1 MWHVMIISICPRF
14 SSTSLYC
21 LSVSHSPSTRTVN
34 SDLKRQ
40 RRSINQPFLFL
51 YHLPSFPSCLAPFS
65 SVWLS
70 ALSLIHLDFRS
81 LLDTSLSSIY
91 CPSPLTSW
99 QAAGRQPERKSE
111 GIRLGLKC
119 NIRLLKRLV
128 VKIPPIWATPKSDE
142 LAFMILIY
150 VPRLLYRST
159 VTRTAIDLIWWPF
172 MRHLVTGA
180 IELSNLRPG
189 CQEWLFREVKF
200 IHQNLVGFFFFER
213 AATRGRV
220 RTWLI
225 HVLQMDKSDVLNKL
239 MKASDGTASATKEP

>member
-51 YHLPSFPSCLAPFS
+51 YYLPSFPSSLTPIFFFS

-81 LLDTSLSSIY
+81 ILDISLSSIY

-99 QAAGRQPERKSE
+99 QAAGRQPERKE

-128 VKIPPIWATPKSDE
+128 VKISPVWATPKSDE

-150 VPRLLYRST
+150 SP
-159 VTRTAIDLIWWPF
+159 
-172 MRHLVTGA
+172 
-180 IELSNLRPG
+180 
-189 CQEWLFREVKF
+189 
-200 IHQNLVGFFFFER
+200 GFFI
-213 AATRGRV
+213 APPSHG
-220 RTWLI
+220 
-225 HVLQMDKSDVLNKL
+225 QQ
-239 MKASDGTASATKEP
+239 